1 MAQTRLSFTE
11 GNHDLSGLSSTVLA
25 IAMLAACLLVVGGI
39 RLVMRK
45 ADRSRGILMILA
57 ALVLVGN
64 VVIWTV

>member
-1 MAQTRLSFTE
+1 M
-11 GNHDLSGLSSTVLA
+11 SSTVLA

-64 VVIWTV
+64 VVIWTI

>member
-1 MAQTRLSFTE
+1 M
-11 GNHDLSGLSSTVLA
+11 SSTVLA

>member
-1 MAQTRLSFTE
+1 
-11 GNHDLSGLSSTVLA
+11 
-25 IAMLAACLLVVGGI
+25 MLAACLLVVGGI